1 MSLKH
6 TLLGFLNMWPLSGY
20 DLTKMFAATVRFY
33 WSATHTQIYR
43 TLKQMLEEG
52 LVEQELIRQTDYPN
66 KKVYHITKR
75 GKEELLSW
83 LADPADIP
91 PVRHKLLVKITLGE
105 ELATERI
112 AELLEGYRAK
122 LQKRLK
128 LYHTSNEQITRA
140 YARSERERFLWDAVL
155 DNGISVYET
164 ELSWIDRTLK
174 GLAKFGPPAQGEE

>member
-66 KKVYHITKR
+66 KKIYHITNR

-91 PVRHKLLVKITLGE
+91 PVRHQLLVKITLGE
-105 ELATERI
+105 ELAPEKI
-112 AELLEGYRAK
+112 VELLEDYREK

-128 LYHTSNEQITRA
+128 LYHTSNEQITRL
-140 YARSERERFLWDAVL
+140 YARSARERFLWDAVL
-155 DNGISVYET
+155 DNGISMYET
-164 ELSWIDRTLK
+164 ELAWIDKTLK
-174 GLAKFGPPAQGEE
+174 GLAKFEPPVQRGK